1 MIIKLI
7 PIPFKALLGSLLKK
21 LMPIV
26 IIPTLSISAV
36 AAPSDIQIVNKDLV
50 GFKQIHF
57 GMSRQEIEAMGF
69 LCGSKSN
76 ICGWTPNVTSMT
88 FLGQEL
94 VKSELVTPRVF
105 VTRRGLLSI
114 KVPQIVNEITIK
126 IDLDS
131 DTVSTTLKESLGQS
145 INWGDRDIWFFRN
158 GATLGVYNPPNRPE
172 PQARIFYFS
181 PDQAMSFYKR
191 FHPLISKQ
199 PIDPNDF

>member
-1 MIIKLI
+1 MIINLI

-69 LCGSKSN
+69 SCTRIKTMCN
-76 ICGWTPNVTSMT
+76 WTSHVGSMT

-94 VKSELVTPRVF
+94 ETSEYNTPF
-105 VTRRGLLSI
+105 VILTD
-114 KVPQIVNEITIK
+114 KEPQIVNEIVIR
-126 IDLDS
+126 IDLYS
-131 DTVSTTLKESLGQS
+131 STVSTSLKESLGRS
-145 INWGDRDIWFFRN
+145 INWDKRDIWFFRN
-158 GATLGVYNPPNRPE
+158 GATLEIQNTPNKGYLKSSVR
-172 PQARIFYFS
+172 YLS
-181 PDQAMSFYKR
+181 PDKAMSSYKR
-191 FHPLISKQ
+191 FHPLISRQ
-199 PIDPNDF
+199 SIDSNDF

>member
-1 MIIKLI
+1 MIINFI

-36 AAPSDIQIVNKDLV
+36 AAPSDIQIVNKGLV

-57 GMSRQEIEAMGF
+57 GMSWQEIEAMGF
-69 LCGSKSN
+69 SCSRNTN
-76 ICGWTPNVTSMT
+76 ICSWTPYVTSMT
-88 FLGQEL
+88 FLGQEVL
-94 VKSELVTPRVF
+94 TSEHNTPMVF
-105 VTRRGLLSI
+105 LTD
-114 KVPQIVNEITIK
+114 KEPQIVNEIAIY

-131 DTVSTTLKESLGQS
+131 DTVSIPLKESLGRS
-145 INWGDRDIWFFRN
+145 INWGHRDIWFFRN
-158 GATLGVYNPPNRPE
+158 GATLGVYNPPNRPV

-181 PDQAMSFYKR
+181 PNIAMSFYKR